1 MERKKKKRHN
11 KVTFKAYDQ
20 DQMWLLPPSLGEL
33 IPADHIVRLVNSA
46 IEGLNLEPL
55 LNGYE
60 GGGSSTYHPRMLLK
74 ALVYGYIEKL
84 YSSRGI
90 EKALQENICFM
101 WLCGMQ
107 QPDHNTINRF
117 RKGQLKGTVKEVFAQ
132 VLLLLIDQGHVKLN
146 EYYVDGTKM
155 ESVANRYTFVWAK
168 NVARYKAGLLDKVA
182 ALIEQIEQVNE
193 QTEVEAKARES
204 SDGPGP
210 KIADSQALEQTIER
224 LNNQL
229 EEELGKNKRLKK
241 KLNKLEKE
249 HLPKLREYEEQ
260 EDLLDGRSSYS
271 KTDPDATFMRMKDD
285 HLQNGQLKPG
295 YNVQIG
301 TEDQFI
307 INYSLHQTT
316 VDAPVFVEHMEDTK
330 AVLQSIGQVMP
341 GRIGGDAGYGYEQNY
356 DYLEAEQLESYLK
369 YPGFFQEQKK
379 AYQQNPFLVH
389 NLYYNSEEDYY
400 ICPMGQRLSYWY
412 STKQQ
417 KKSGYEA
424 TYRMYRA
431 QRCQACPLRGQ
442 CYKAKHNRRIIQV
455 NQNLK
460 RHKQQARQ
468 NLWSLRGIRMRK
480 KRGVDVEPVF
490 GHIKACRSFRRFM
503 LRSLAKVSTE
513 FGLLAIAHNIKKWW
527 VKLQKEAII
536 RDLDPKNSPN
546 GTVFDLKATFEPL
559 SNIFTSLAEG
569 RKPAAVIAHSSP
581 LVVQK
586 IKAVSKN
593 YF

>member
-74 ALVYGYIEKL
+74 ALVYGY
-84 YSSRGI
+84 
-90 EKALQENICFM
+90 N
-101 WLCGMQ
+101 
-107 QPDHNTINRF
+107 
-117 RKGQLKGTVKEVFAQ
+117 
-132 VLLLLIDQGHVKLN
+132 
-146 EYYVDGTKM
+146 YVDGTKM